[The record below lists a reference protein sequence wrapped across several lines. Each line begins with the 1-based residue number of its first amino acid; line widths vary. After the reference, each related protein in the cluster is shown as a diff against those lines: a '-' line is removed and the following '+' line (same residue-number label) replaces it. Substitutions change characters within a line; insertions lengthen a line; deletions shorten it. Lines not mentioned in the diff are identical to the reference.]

1 MDNYFPFGVNI
12 PGRKDSSP
20 IYSMLCPQHWAWY
33 VAGIC
38 WNKDPER
45 EEWTFEFIS
54 LQKGCRKQED
64 SGTMMTYTILP
75 LLHVQLQ
82 GVRFFWT
89 NAIWGWWAVGSTRL
103 GCWGH
108 LNRESL
114 WACFHLDGEEVHMG
128 GQQAQVLGRTW
139 LTVIWGPKTVNYGS
153 MDFPALQRW
162 CLEAIQSR
170 CPGGWESLRDGGGKE
185 GLPPCISMGNWQS
198 ACIMPSVPK
207 CSFHFVFL

>member
-1 MDNYFPFGVNI
+1 MEWNGHLYCTDNMAGSSVVTRGGYRKWGQKYESATLPFHHSLYLPIHNTLQLELDHMDNYFPFGVNI
-12 PGRKDSSP
+12 PGRKDSFP

-45 EEWTFEFIS
+45 EEWTFEFRS

-82 GVRFFWT
+82 GVHFFWP

-128 GQQAQVLGRTW
+128 RQQAQVLGRTW
-139 LTVIWGPKTVNYGS
+139 LTVI
-153 MDFPALQRW
+153 
-162 CLEAIQSR
+162 
-170 CPGGWESLRDGGGKE
+170 
-185 GLPPCISMGNWQS
+185 
-198 ACIMPSVPK
+198 
-207 CSFHFVFL
+207 